1 MVQLQVQEQAQVESA
16 ERKEIIET
24 PVKTVFKK
32 FGNNRDVSLVFG
44 DPIEVGLTKVVP
56 VAKLRY
62 GFGGGGDNAGNNGGG
77 GGFIVNPVGVYE
89 ITPERVR
96 FKSTR
101 NYERIIGLVLLF
113 GLFFVL
119 GRKLSRKK

>member
-1 MVQLQVQEQAQVESA
+1 MVQVEEQAESA
-16 ERKEIIET
+16 ERKVVIET
-24 PVKTVFKK
+24 PVKTLFSK
-32 FGNNRDVSLVFG
+32 FAKNRDVTLVFG

-56 VAKLRY
+56 VAKLKY

-77 GGFIVNPVGVYE
+77 GGFTVNPVGVYE

-101 NYERIIGLVLLF
+101 DRKQIFGVMLLF
-113 GLFFVL
+113 GLFFII
-119 GRKLSRKK
+119 GRKLGKKR